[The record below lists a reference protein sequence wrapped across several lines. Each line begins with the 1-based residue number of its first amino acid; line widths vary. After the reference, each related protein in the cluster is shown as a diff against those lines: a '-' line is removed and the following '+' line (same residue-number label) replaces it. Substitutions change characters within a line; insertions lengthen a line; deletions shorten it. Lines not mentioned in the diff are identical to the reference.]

1 MTRQLALVLALL
13 LEVAMTRQPQEA
25 TAHPEQTSITR
36 SEAAADTPAADASHR
51 APPPVAIRIAAA
63 GVNGLVETSEI
74 VDGELAAPSG
84 PWVVAWY
91 VQTARPGETGNVVMG
106 GHVDYWDIGPAVF
119 AGLGRLEKGAEIDVT
134 DAAGERYVYI
144 VEWARDYPVAG
155 LTPDQL
161 REIVGP
167 TESPSLTL
175 ITCGGEFDYGRGEYL
190 KRLVIRAARVE
201 S

>member
-1 MTRQLALVLALL
+1 MALVLILFL
-13 LEVAMTRQPQEA
+13 KVAMTVPQQVA
-25 TAHPEQTSITR
+25 TAHPEQIRPVRSGSI
-36 SEAAADTPAADASHR
+36 EAGKHANDASHR

-74 VDGELAAPSG
+74 SDGELAAPSG
-84 PWVVAWY
+84 PWMVAWY

-106 GHVDYWDIGPAVF
+106 GHVDYWDVGPAVF

-134 DAAGERYVYI
+134 DAAGNTYVYA
-144 VEWARDYPVAG
+144 VEWAREYSTAT

-167 TESPSLTL
+167 TEAPSLTL
-175 ITCGGEFDYGRGEYL
+175 ITCGGEFDIRQGEYPE
-190 KRLVIRAARVE
+190 RLVVRAARIE
-201 S
+201 R